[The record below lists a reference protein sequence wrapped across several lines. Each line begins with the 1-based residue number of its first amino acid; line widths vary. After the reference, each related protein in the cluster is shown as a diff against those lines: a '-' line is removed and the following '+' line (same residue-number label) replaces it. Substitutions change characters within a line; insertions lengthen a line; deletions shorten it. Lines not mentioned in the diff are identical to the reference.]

1 MSTGTLTSPVL
12 TAVTHHYEI
21 HGYGGS
27 PLVQARLADHGQ
39 ISHITW
45 EPGPPAWR
53 LHYDSQLGL
62 GEVEQLVQA
71 LTQRY
76 DLKFYERD

>member
-1 MSTGTLTSPVL
+1 MSTGTLTPPVL

-27 PLVQARLADHGQ
+27 PLVQARLAAHGQ
-39 ISHITW
+39 FSHATW

-53 LHYDSQLGL
+53 LHYDSQLAL
-62 GEVEQLVQA
+62 SDIEQTLQD
-71 LTQRY
+71 LIRRY
-76 DLKFYERD
+76 DLKLYETG